1 MRLINDAV
9 GFGRMGEDGG
19 NGGGSGGMSSNGGRR
34 NGNVCQKVKD
44 GMVKNGRNNAK
55 CA

>member
-1 MRLINDAV
+1 MPLVLAEWV
-9 GFGRMGEDGG
+9 RMVVMV
-19 NGGGSGGMSSNGGRR
+19 GGSGGMSSNGGRR